1 MSFFYHVVSIL
12 TYVEREYLQG
22 RPFKNFQQFYLA
34 ISRMLTN
41 YKISFI
47 CKANGCLEIEHDEVN
62 NITFELE
69 LQNLGTLCELRAKDI
84 HLYNPKRTVKG
95 VHSVQYYDAENNYC
109 PV

>member
-1 MSFFYHVVSIL
+1 MSFTDHAGNIL

-22 RPFKNFQQFYLA
+22 RPFKNFQQFDLA

-69 LQNLGTLCELRAKDI
+69 PQNIDTTC
-84 HLYNPKRTVKG
+84 
-95 VHSVQYYDAENNYC
+95 
-109 PV
+109 